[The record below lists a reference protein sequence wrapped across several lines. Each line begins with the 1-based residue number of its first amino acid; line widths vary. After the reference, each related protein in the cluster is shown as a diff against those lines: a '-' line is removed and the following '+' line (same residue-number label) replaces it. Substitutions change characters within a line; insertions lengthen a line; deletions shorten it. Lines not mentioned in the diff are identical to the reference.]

1 MAKSKNSSPRRRR
14 CAQTRDGSRQ
24 FFAEWKN
31 RREIFPP
38 CPVLKNSRANRDGK
52 QPLWIFNHSSRA
64 APPILSACDAFEKK
78 KICQHWVNTVVWC
91 GRGLEVEGDISL
103 RPSMFT
109 PPHNPREEVHKREES
124 TGRFSLLPNLLSLPL
139 PSSTATWGGG

>member
-1 MAKSKNSSPRRRR
+1 MAKSKNSSPLRRR
-14 CAQTRDGSRQ
+14 CARMRDGSHQ

-31 RREIFPP
+31 WSEIFPP
-38 CPVLKNSRANRDGK
+38 CPVLKTHVPTVTRNN
-52 QPLWIFNHSSRA
+52 
-64 APPILSACDAFEKK
+64 AFEYWTIHPEPPPHPLCLWCLWKK

-103 RPSMFT
+103 RPSVFT
-109 PPHNPREEVHKREES
+109 PPNPREEVHKREES